1 MRNIISHSV
10 VLEGQ
15 TTMYSIVTKE
25 ALNYIEVSIDGK
37 ELTEDEDY
45 TIEEDQD
52 VTIFFTSAVKM
63 NSTLLINY
71 ELMEPKVPTYVP
83 PVAPSNFQ
91 KIKISLNK
99 YIKVLG
105 AMFVKAPAMKN

>member
-37 ELTEDEDY
+37 QLTEDEDY

-52 VTIFFTSAVKM
+52 VTIFFNSAVKM

-71 ELMEPKVPTYVP
+71 ELMGPQVPTYVP
-83 PVAPSNFQ
+83 PVALSNFQ

-105 AMFVKAPAMKN
+105 AIFVKAPAMKN